1 MRKDP
6 DGEGPN
12 WEVLWLQMEKA
23 ILEIQKKM
31 PFFPPGGD
39 TRSRVCGWREGVRL
53 CCVWGGGGG
62 RWHEKQGVRGVRL
75 CLVWGGRG
83 DGGR

>member
-6 DGEGPN
+6 DGVGPN

-31 PFFPPGGD
+31 PFFPPGGSVMC
-39 TRSRVCGWREGVRL
+39 RGCEPA
-53 CCVWGGGGG
+53 
-62 RWHEKQGVRGVRL
+62 VRGAYASNR
-75 CLVWGGRG
+75 
-83 DGGR
+83 D